1 MGKLSVLYVSGY
13 QFLFVENTEELRD
26 WCLCNA
32 SDDLKGTII
41 LASEGINFSL
51 CGPVEILEKYLSALF
66 KRANLSCALRK
77 SYADIIGFRKFLVKI
92 KPEVVSYRCSDASYQ
107 PLSYLS
113 VEDFHRWL
121 SNGCDDSGCR
131 LCLVDVRNEFEHKMG
146 TFRGSINV
154 PTRSFSEFHLKMA
167 HDWVNKDST
176 IVTFCTGG
184 IRCEKSS
191 YWFQTEGIPAYQL
204 EGGILRYLEVFSQGF
219 FEGSCF
225 VFDERISVSYGCLV
239 STNPCH

>member
-1 MGKLSVLYVSGY
+1 MSKLSVLYVSGY
-13 QFLFVENTEELRD
+13 QFFFVENLEKLRN
-26 WCLCNA
+26 WCLDNA
-32 SDDLKGTII
+32 SDGIRGTII
-41 LASEGINFSL
+41 LANEGINFSL
-51 CGPVEILEKYLSALF
+51 CGSVEVLERYLSNLF

-77 SYADIIGFRKFLVKI
+77 SYADKIGFRKFLVKI
-92 KPEVVSYRCSDASYQ
+92 KPEIVSYRCSEASYQ

-121 SNGCDDSGCR
+121 SEGHDDNGGK

-146 TFRGSINV
+146 TFRGAINV
-154 PTRSFSEFHLKMA
+154 PTRSFSEFHHKMS
-167 HDWVNKDST
+167 HDWINKGST

-191 YWFQTEGIPAYQL
+191 YWFQNEGIPAYQL

-225 VFDERISVSYGCLV
+225 VFDERVSVSYGCCV
-239 STNPCH
+239 STNLCH